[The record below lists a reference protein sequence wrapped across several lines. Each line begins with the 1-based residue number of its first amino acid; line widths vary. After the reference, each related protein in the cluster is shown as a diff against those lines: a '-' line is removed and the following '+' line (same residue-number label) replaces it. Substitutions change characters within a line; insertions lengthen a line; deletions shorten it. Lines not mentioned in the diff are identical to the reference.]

1 MFTGP
6 GAFWRHPRR
15 PLAGVAAAAVGGILL
30 AEAGRRWAGGIA
42 GEPWTLAAVFLAL
55 AAAFCVRPRPG
66 VFWPLVIAG
75 YAALHGFY
83 SAPVP
88 ALRLAGRIAAS
99 PDPTQR
105 SVIQAEGTIL
115 DVPRDAHAPHPVAG
129 APDASTTTGDP
140 LWRFTLA
147 LDSAEVDGVRWPS
160 HATVSVAW
168 RGGPPAL
175 AAGERLAL
183 TGTAANLAPPRNPG
197 EFDLAGWRRRHGIFS
212 EIRVQGIADA
222 MVLPSAGSWLD
233 RARARLAALAARC
246 REAAAACLARDLD
259 DAPDVRAVTAT
270 MLLGLHGDPGLGDKL
285 ETLFQRTGTLHYF
298 AVDGLK
304 LGLLAALCLRVLE
317 FTGSSRAA
325 VSRWVLPLLFGYALA
340 AGLGPASLR
349 AVFVAAVLVGGAWL
363 DRPARPGNGL
373 GAAAALLL
381 LWDTRSLFD
390 LGFQLTF
397 LVVLAILTLARPL
410 GERLRRL
417 GAPDPFLPRQLY
429 SRARQAW
436 EWLRRGTLDLTA
448 VALAAWLG
456 SLPVMLWAFGW
467 LSPISPLAN
476 VLSFPL
482 AFAVLT
488 LGVLS
493 VAGGG
498 ISAAWS
504 VWMNNANW
512 LAAKGFLAIV
522 HACDALPG
530 GSLHV
535 GDPTLWHWTAPVA
548 EITLL
553 DTSGQGYATHVG
565 TAGGM
570 AWLFD
575 TARPPG
581 YGRVVRPYLRA
592 RAVEQLGGGLLLTQ
606 CDAPHLA
613 AAPLALEDFAPPRV
627 VESPPPSA
635 RSPSLRTL
643 REALA
648 ARGGPP
654 ETFCH
659 RGDAIALGRGVWARV
674 LSPPEDLARGQ
685 SSAAARALVLRIEA
699 AGWRVLFLPD
709 GGSPAAGALL
719 AGAMPDELRCDVL
732 ISASSP
738 TEGWLRALGPAWVLL
753 QDGGGRQEDGPPGA
767 AATFTQSRSG
777 AITLS
782 LYPTRMEA
790 RGFVDGKKAVH
801 QRVPALP

>member
-6 GAFWRHPRR
+6 GAFWRHPRQ

-30 AEAGRRWAGGIA
+30 AEAGRRWSGGLAGD
-42 GEPWTLAAVFLAL
+42 PWPLAAVFLAL
-55 AAAFCVRPRPG
+55 AAAFCARPRPG
-66 VFWPLVIAG
+66 VFWPLVIVG

-83 SAPVP
+83 TAPVP
-88 ALRLAGRIAAS
+88 ATRLAARLAATS
-99 PDPTQR
+99 DPAQR

-115 DVPRDAHAPHPVAG
+115 DVPRDASPPG
-129 APDASTTTGDP
+129 AAEGP

-147 LDSAEVDGVRWPS
+147 LDAAELDGVRWPS
-160 HATVSVAW
+160 RAPVSVAW

-175 AAGERLAL
+175 AAGDRLAL

-212 EIRVQGIADA
+212 EVRVQGVADGI
-222 MVLPSAGSWLD
+222 VLPSAGSSFD
-233 RARARLAALAARC
+233 RARARLAALAAHC
-246 REAAAACLARDLD
+246 REAVAACLARDLD

-270 MLLGLHGDPGLGDKL
+270 MLLGLHGDPGLGDEL
-285 ETLFQRTGTLHYF
+285 ESLFQRTGTLHYF

-317 FTGSSRAA
+317 FTGRSRAA
-325 VSRWVLPLLFGYALA
+325 VNRWVLPLLGGYALA
-340 AGLGPASLR
+340 SGLGPASLR
-349 AVFVAAVLVGGAWL
+349 AVFVAAVVVGGAWL

-417 GAPDPFLPRQLY
+417 GAPDPFLPRTLY
-429 SRARQAW
+429 SPARHAW

-467 LSPISPLAN
+467 VSPVSPLAN

-482 AFAVLT
+482 AFAVLS

-498 ISAAWS
+498 LSTAWS

-512 LAAKGFLAIV
+512 LAARGFLCV
-522 HACDALPG
+522 VRACDALPG

-535 GDPTLWHWTAPVA
+535 GDPTLWHWTAPAA

-553 DTSGQGYATHVG
+553 DTSGQGYSAHLR
-565 TAGGM
+565 AGNG
-570 AWLFD
+570 ADWLFD
-575 TARPPG
+575 TGRAPG

-592 RAVEQLGGGLLLTQ
+592 RAVERLGGGLVLTQ
-606 CDAPHLA
+606 GDAPHLA
-613 AAPLALEDFAPPRV
+613 AAPLALADFAPVRL
-627 VESPPPSA
+627 VEPPPPSA

-643 REALA
+643 RETLA

-654 ETFCH
+654 ETFCR
-659 RGDAIALGRGVWARV
+659 RGETVALGPGVWARV
-674 LSPPEDLARGQ
+674 LSPAADPVKGQ
-685 SSAAARALVLRIEA
+685 SSAVARALVLRIEA

-709 GGSPAAGALL
+709 GGRGPAAGSLL
-719 AGAMPDELRCDVL
+719 ASAAPDELRCDVL
-732 ISASSP
+732 VSADPP
-738 TEGWLRALGPAWVLL
+738 TEGWLRAAGPAWVLR
-753 QDGGGRQEDGPPGA
+753 QDGGVRQNNRPDEA
-767 AATFTQSRSG
+767 ATTFTQSRSG

-782 LYPTRMEA
+782 VYPARLEA
-790 RGFVDGKKAVH
+790 RGFVDGRRLIKERH
-801 QRVPALP
+801 PR

>member
-1 MFTGP
+1 MSRTISTLP
-6 GAFWRHPRR
+6 AP
-15 PLAGVAAAAVGGILL
+15 AAA
-30 AEAGRRWAGGIA
+30 
-42 GEPWTLAAVFLAL
+42 
-55 AAAFCVRPRPG
+55 
-66 VFWPLVIAG
+66 
-75 YAALHGFY
+75 
-83 SAPVP
+83 
-88 ALRLAGRIAAS
+88 
-99 PDPTQR
+99 
-105 SVIQAEGTIL
+105 GT
-115 DVPRDAHAPHPVAG
+115 
-129 APDASTTTGDP
+129 PDASAAAGGP

-147 LDSAEVDGVRWPS
+147 LDSAEVEGVRWPS

-168 RGGPPAL
+168 RGGPPVL
-175 AAGERLAL
+175 AAGARLAL

-222 MVLPSAGSWLD
+222 AVLPAAGSWLD
-233 RARARLAALAARC
+233 RARARIAVLAARC

-270 MLLGLHGDPGLGDKL
+270 MLLGLHGDPGLGDEL

-349 AVFVAAVLVGGAWL
+349 AVFVAAVLIGGAWL
-363 DRPARPGNGL
+363 DRQARPGNGL

-417 GAPDPFLPRQLY
+417 SAPDPFLPRQLY
-429 SRARQAW
+429 SPARRAW
-436 EWLRRGTLDLTA
+436 EWLRRGALDLTA

-467 LSPISPLAN
+467 VSPVSPLAN

-482 AFAVLT
+482 AFAVLS

-512 LAAKGFLAIV
+512 LAAKGFLFVV
-522 HACDALPG
+522 HACDAIPG

-535 GDPTLWHWTAPVA
+535 GDPSLWHWAAPAA

-553 DTSGQGYATHVG
+553 DTTGQGYATHLRARNG
-565 TAGGM
+565 AD
-570 AWLFD
+570 WLFD
-575 TARPPG
+575 TPRLPG
-581 YGRVVRPYLRA
+581 YGRVVLPYLRA
-592 RAVEQLGGGLLLTQ
+592 RAVERLGGGLVLTQ
-606 CDAPHLA
+606 GDALHLT
-613 AAPLALEDFAPPRV
+613 AAPLVLEDFAPVRV

-635 RSPSLRTL
+635 RSPALRTL

-659 RGDAIALGRGVWARV
+659 RGDAIALGPGVWARV
-674 LSPPEDLARGQ
+674 LSPPEKSGQGSVVGGRPRAGPADRGGGLARVVPARRRQPGGRGAAGRRGAGRTALRCVGFRQ
-685 SSAAARALVLRIEA
+685 FTHGRVAARGESPVGA
-699 AGWRVLFLPD
+699 ASGWRRPSGRRSARRSRHVHPEPERRAYPESLPHAARSARFRGRED
-709 GGSPAAGALL
+709 RGSPACG
-719 AGAMPDELRCDVL
+719 
-732 ISASSP
+732 SSGQP
-738 TEGWLRALGPAWVLL
+738 LKAPVV
-753 QDGGGRQEDGPPGA
+753 Q
-767 AATFTQSRSG
+767 
-777 AITLS
+777 
-782 LYPTRMEA
+782 TR
-790 RGFVDGKKAVH
+790 
-801 QRVPALP
+801 